1 MFRLLER
8 AGLKIKRS
16 KCLFAQEQVNYL
28 GHVVSAAGVSPDKKK
43 IKAIKQFP
51 TPKNADQVRSFIGL
65 ASYYRRFIRNFAE
78 KAHALTNLMR
88 KNVTWQWGADEQSA
102 IDCIRECLTTKPIL
116 RYPDFAREFIIHT
129 DAPGY
134 GIGAV
139 LSQVQ
144 IISFTPTGN
153 QNKEEN
159 KQNNKSEREFAIA
172 YTSKHLN
179 DVQAKWSKTKKEAYA
194 IVHAVKTFYHY
205 LYGTEFTIVTDHRPL
220 EYLMSKKEPT
230 GRLARWALFLQ
241 PFNLGIKYRPGKS
254 KQNADCL
261 SRAPVNV
268 ITSQSFEVGDWIE
281 AQKNDTFCKAV
292 LQEQLDSSRPD
303 KKTKLRQISEEDNFK
318 ILPNELLATAEG
330 RIVVP
335 AKFQMEIME
344 RYHDHRLAGHFGEAK
359 TLAKIKS
366 KYFWPKMT
374 KHIRDYVRNCL
385 FCARRKAHTTC
396 KAPLQPIS
404 VSNFIWE
411 RIAMD
416 IMGPLPK
423 SLRGKKY
430 ILVIMEYSTRYVI
443 ATSMRD
449 MTSNTVMRK
458 LIKHVFLKEGIP
470 CEIITDLGTNFQ
482 SDSMEEL
489 CRQLG
494 VKQLRTTAY
503 HPQTDGAVEK
513 FRKR

>member
-1 MFRLLER
+1 MPFGLCNAQGTFQRWMESVQQPILGVFAMVYLDVIVYSKTIEQHATHLEEVFRLLEK

-16 KCLFAQEQVNYL
+16 KCLFAGEKVNYL
-28 GHVVSAAGVSPDKKK
+28 GHVVSAAGVYPDKNK
-43 IKAIKQFP
+43 IKAIKEFP
-51 TPKNADQVRSFIGL
+51 TPKNADQVSSFIGL

-78 KAHALTNLMR
+78 KAHALTNLTR
-88 KNVTWQWGADEQSA
+88 KSVAWQWGADKQSA
-102 IDCIRECLTTKPIL
+102 FDCIRDCLTTKPIL
-116 RYPDFAREFIIHT
+116 SYPDFAREFIIHT
-129 DAPGY
+129 DASGY

-281 AQKNDTFCKAV
+281 A
-292 LQEQLDSSRPD
+292 
-303 KKTKLRQISEEDNFK
+303 
-318 ILPNELLATAEG
+318 
-330 RIVVP
+330 
-335 AKFQMEIME
+335 
-344 RYHDHRLAGHFGEAK
+344 
-359 TLAKIKS
+359 
-366 KYFWPKMT
+366 
-374 KHIRDYVRNCL
+374 
-385 FCARRKAHTTC
+385 
-396 KAPLQPIS
+396 
-404 VSNFIWE
+404 
-411 RIAMD
+411 
-416 IMGPLPK
+416 
-423 SLRGKKY
+423 
-430 ILVIMEYSTRYVI
+430 
-443 ATSMRD
+443 
-449 MTSNTVMRK
+449 
-458 LIKHVFLKEGIP
+458 
-470 CEIITDLGTNFQ
+470 
-482 SDSMEEL
+482 
-489 CRQLG
+489 
-494 VKQLRTTAY
+494 
-503 HPQTDGAVEK
+503 
-513 FRKR
+513 